1 MMDKWSQSTQHC
13 QGPLPINCGVQQG
26 SILRPLLFGIH
37 INDLSSAL
45 RKCSVQSYLD
55 DTKLVIAYK
64 MKDAL
69 NAFADL
75 RDDLH
80 RIGRWCSKNLIVQPK
95 QN

>member
-1 MMDKWSQSTQHC
+1 MIFLQHYE
-13 QGPLPINCGVQQG
+13 
-26 SILRPLLFGIH
+26 
-37 INDLSSAL
+37 
-45 RKCSVQSYLD
+45 KCSVQSYLD
-55 DTKLVIAYK
+55 DTKLVISYK
-64 MKDAL
+64 MKDTL